1 MSLTRSL
8 TGHSTKVK
16 MPVGAL
22 TSHRTSGAAEE
33 GRSNAFR
40 KAARCRLTAFSSA
53 PRPALVISGR
63 KKKASTMNKQRDAPL
78 YITYGSAFLITGLSL
93 SCILFAFS
101 QYATKV
107 EEAKAKLVEMN
118 GGESGEVSSVKVE
131 NSI

>member
-1 MSLTRSL
+1 MRIRKLKRQEGTHCESSFVIPPTFHEGQE
-8 TGHSTKVK
+8 TACWAPAAGHAYDALSSFYACGNTYCIKVID
-16 MPVGAL
+16 P
-22 TSHRTSGAAEE
+22 AEE
-33 GRSNAFR
+33 F
-40 KAARCRLTAFSSA
+40 
-53 PRPALVISGR
+53 
-63 KKKASTMNKQRDAPL
+63 MNKQRDAPL

-107 EEAKAKLVEMN
+107 EEAKAKLVEMS